1 MSFIT
6 FNIEQIKA
14 IVFDLDNTLVTSD
27 IDFTELRK
35 QIGCSHDDDV
45 LSYVEQLK
53 CDERK
58 LLANKLILEH
68 ELEDARHSDTLPG
81 CHSLIQFIHSNNMK
95 TAIITRNC
103 EQAAKTKAEHN
114 NLNIPTIISRE
125 HFPPKPAPDSLFS
138 LAQQWNLKTHQI
150 LYVGDYIYD
159 LQAAFNAS
167 MPSCLVTHGEEKLY
181 SSSASLVVEHLH
193 DIEQLFD
200 THYYSETSRA
210 S

>member
-58 LLANKLILEH
+58 LLANNLILAH

-81 CHSLIQFIHSNNMK
+81 CH
-95 TAIITRNC
+95 
-103 EQAAKTKAEHN
+103 
-114 NLNIPTIISRE
+114 
-125 HFPPKPAPDSLFS
+125 
-138 LAQQWNLKTHQI
+138 
-150 LYVGDYIYD
+150 
-159 LQAAFNAS
+159 
-167 MPSCLVTHGEEKLY
+167 
-181 SSSASLVVEHLH
+181 
-193 DIEQLFD
+193 
-200 THYYSETSRA
+200 
-210 S
+210 